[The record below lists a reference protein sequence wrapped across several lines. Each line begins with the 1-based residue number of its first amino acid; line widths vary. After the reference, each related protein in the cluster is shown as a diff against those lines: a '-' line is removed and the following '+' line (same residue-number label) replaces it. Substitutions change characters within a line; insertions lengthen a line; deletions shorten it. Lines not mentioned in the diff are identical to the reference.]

1 MQAPS
6 PPGRELCTVM
16 HMVHTTLLPNGIKV
30 VTEQIAH
37 VHSVCIGIW
46 VKTGSRFETKEQ
58 QGICHFIEHMLF
70 KGTPRHKAVEI
81 ARRIDSVG
89 GIINAFTGKE
99 YTCFYVK
106 ILKQH
111 LSLAVELLT
120 DIFLNSLFPPDDIE
134 KERSVIMQEIHMIK
148 DTPDDYIQD
157 LFNESYFFDHPL
169 GYPIQGEAATIQD
182 MDRNSL
188 VSFFTS
194 EYLQPQRIIIA
205 AAGDL
210 THEQLLQELSG
221 SFAGLALAHDQ
232 PAGDSFAPQQR
243 VLFHYRKL
251 EQVHVCMGTVGL
263 SQLDPQRYALYV
275 LNALF
280 GGSMSS
286 RLFQEIREQQG
297 LAYSVYSFASAYVD
311 TGVFGI
317 YMGVKKELA
326 QQAIAIVLREIEKL
340 KDEKISAEELSSSK
354 EQLKGNLLLSTE
366 STDNRMSRL
375 AKSEIYYNSYIPI
388 EDVVAEIDAVTSD
401 AVQEL
406 ARMMFNQKFV
416 NYTFLGPLREKD
428 LPKKFLFLS

>member
-1 MQAPS
+1 
-6 PPGRELCTVM
+6 
-16 HMVHTTLLPNGIKV
+16 
-30 VTEQIAH
+30 
-37 VHSVCIGIW
+37 
-46 VKTGSRFETKEQ
+46 
-58 QGICHFIEHMLF
+58 
-70 KGTPRHKAVEI
+70 
-81 ARRIDSVG
+81 
-89 GIINAFTGKE
+89 
-99 YTCFYVK
+99 
-106 ILKQH
+106 
-111 LSLAVELLT
+111 
-120 DIFLNSLFPPDDIE
+120 
-134 KERSVIMQEIHMIK
+134 
-148 DTPDDYIQD
+148 
-157 LFNESYFFDHPL
+157 
-169 GYPIQGEAATIQD
+169 
-182 MDRNSL
+182 
-188 VSFFTS
+188 
-194 EYLQPQRIIIA
+194 
-205 AAGDL
+205 
-210 THEQLLQELSG
+210 
-221 SFAGLALAHDQ
+221 
-232 PAGDSFAPQQR
+232 
-243 VLFHYRKL
+243 
-251 EQVHVCMGTVGL
+251 MGTVGL

-354 EQLKGNLLLSTE
+354 EQLKGNLLLSIE

-428 LPKKFLFLS
+428 LPKKFLFIP

>member
-1 MQAPS
+1 
-6 PPGRELCTVM
+6 
-16 HMVHTTLLPNGIKV
+16 MVHTTLLPNGIKV
-30 VTEQIAH
+30 VTEQIEH
-37 VHSVCIGIW
+37 VHSVSIGIW
-46 VKTGSRFETKEQ
+46 VKTGSRFETREQ
-58 QGICHFIEHMLF
+58 QGISHFIEHMLF
-70 KGTPRHKAVEI
+70 KGTPRHTAVDI

-89 GIINAFTGKE
+89 GFINAFTGKE

-111 LSLAVELLT
+111 LPLAIDLLT
-120 DIFLNSLFPPDDIE
+120 DIFFNSLFSPDDVE

-157 LFNESYFFDHPL
+157 LFNESYFSDHPL
-169 GYPIQGEAATIQD
+169 GYPIQGDAATIASL
-182 MDRNSL
+182 DRERL
-188 VSFFTS
+188 VSFFNS

-210 THEQLLQELSG
+210 THEQVLKELQGTFNGIVPAQE
-221 SFAGLALAHDQ
+221 Q

-243 VLFHYRKL
+243 AVFHYRKL
-251 EQVHVCMGTVGL
+251 EQVHVCMGTTGL
-263 SQLDPQRYALYV
+263 SQLDPLRYALYV
-275 LNALF
+275 LNTLF

-297 LAYSVYSFASAYVD
+297 LAYSVYSFVSSYAD
-311 TGVFGI
+311 TEVFGI

-326 QQAIAIVLREIEKL
+326 QQAIAIVLRETEKL
-340 KDEKISAEELSSSK
+340 KREKISAAELSSAK

-375 AKSEIYYNSYIPI
+375 AKSEIYYNSYIPL
-388 EDVVAEIDAVTSD
+388 EDVIAEIDAVTSD

-406 ARMMFNQKFV
+406 ARALFNHKFV
-416 NYTFLGPLREKD
+416 NYTFLGPLRAKD
-428 LPKKFLFLS
+428 LPKKFLL

>member
-1 MQAPS
+1 
-6 PPGRELCTVM
+6 
-16 HMVHTTLLPNGIKV
+16 MVQTTLLPNGIKV
-30 VTEQIAH
+30 VTEQIEH
-37 VHSVCIGIW
+37 VHSVSIGIW
-46 VKTGSRFETKEQ
+46 VKTGSRFETREQ
-58 QGICHFIEHMLF
+58 QGISHFIEHMLF
-70 KGTPRHKAVEI
+70 KGTPRHTAVDI

-89 GIINAFTGKE
+89 GFINAFTGKE

-111 LSLAVELLT
+111 LPLAIDLLT
-120 DIFLNSLFPPDDIE
+120 DIFFNSLFAPDDIE

-157 LFNESYFFDHPL
+157 LFNEAYFSGHPL
-169 GYPIQGEAATIQD
+169 GYPIQGEAATIESL
-182 MDRNSL
+182 DRERL
-188 VSFFTS
+188 VSFFTC

-210 THEQLLQELSG
+210 THEQVLGGLQG
-221 SFAGLALAHDQ
+221 TFNGLAPAQEQ
-232 PAGDSFAPQQR
+232 PAGNSFAPQQR
-243 VLFHYRKL
+243 VIFNYRRL
-251 EQVHVCMGTVGL
+251 EQVHVCMGTIGL
-263 SQLDPQRYALYV
+263 SHLDPQRYALYV
-275 LNALF
+275 LNTLF

-297 LAYSVYSFASAYVD
+297 LAYSVYSFISSYVD
-311 TGVFGI
+311 TGVFGV

-326 QQAIAIVLREIEKL
+326 QQAIAIVLHEIEKL
-340 KDEKISAEELSSSK
+340 TQEKIGAEELDSAK

-375 AKSEIYYNSYIPI
+375 AKSEIYYNSYIPL

-406 ARMMFNQKFV
+406 ARSMFTQKFV
-416 NYTFLGPLREKD
+416 NYTFLGPLRAKD
-428 LPKKFLFLS
+428 LPERFLFIPE

>member
-6 PPGRELCTVM
+6 PPGRELCTVKN
-16 HMVHTTLLPNGIKV
+16 MVHTTLLPNGIKV
-30 VTEQIAH
+30 VTEQIEH
-37 VHSVCIGIW
+37 VHSVSIGIW
-46 VKTGSRFETKEQ
+46 VKTGSRFETREQ
-58 QGICHFIEHMLF
+58 QGISHFIEHMLF
-70 KGTPRHKAVEI
+70 KGTPRHTAVDI

-89 GIINAFTGKE
+89 GFINAFTGKE

-111 LSLAVELLT
+111 LPLAIDLLT
-120 DIFLNSLFPPDDIE
+120 DIFFNSLFSPDDVE

-157 LFNESYFFDHPL
+157 LFNESYFSDHPL
-169 GYPIQGEAATIQD
+169 GYPIQGDAATIASL
-182 MDRNSL
+182 DRERL
-188 VSFFTS
+188 VSFFNS

-210 THEQLLQELSG
+210 THEQVLKELQGTFNGIVPAQE
-221 SFAGLALAHDQ
+221 Q

-243 VLFHYRKL
+243 AVFHYRKL
-251 EQVHVCMGTVGL
+251 EQVHVCMGTTGL
-263 SQLDPQRYALYV
+263 SQLDPLRYALYV
-275 LNALF
+275 LNTLF

-297 LAYSVYSFASAYVD
+297 LAYSVYSFVSSYAD

-326 QQAIAIVLREIEKL
+326 QQAIAIVLRETEKL
-340 KDEKISAEELSSSK
+340 KREKISAAELSSAK

-375 AKSEIYYNSYIPI
+375 AKSEIYYNSYIPL
-388 EDVVAEIDAVTSD
+388 EDVIAEIDAVTSD

-406 ARMMFNQKFV
+406 ARALFNHKFV
-416 NYTFLGPLREKD
+416 NYTFLGPLRAKD
-428 LPKKFLFLS
+428 LPKKFLL

>member
-1 MQAPS
+1 
-6 PPGRELCTVM
+6 
-16 HMVHTTLLPNGIKV
+16 MVHTTLLPNGIKV
-30 VTEQIAH
+30 VTEQIEH
-37 VHSVCIGIW
+37 VHSVSIGIW
-46 VKTGSRFETKEQ
+46 VKTGSRFETREQ
-58 QGICHFIEHMLF
+58 QGISHFIEHMLF
-70 KGTPRHKAVEI
+70 KGTPRHTAVDI

-89 GIINAFTGKE
+89 GFINAFTGKE

-111 LSLAVELLT
+111 LPLAIDLLT
-120 DIFLNSLFPPDDIE
+120 DIFFNSLFSPDDVE

-157 LFNESYFFDHPL
+157 LFNESYFSDHPL
-169 GYPIQGEAATIQD
+169 GYPIQGDAATIASL
-182 MDRNSL
+182 DRERL
-188 VSFFTS
+188 VSFFNS

-210 THEQLLQELSG
+210 THEQVLKELQGTFNGIVPAQE
-221 SFAGLALAHDQ
+221 Q

-243 VLFHYRKL
+243 AVFHYRKL
-251 EQVHVCMGTVGL
+251 EQVHVCMGTTGL
-263 SQLDPQRYALYV
+263 SQLDPLRYALYV
-275 LNALF
+275 LNTLF

-297 LAYSVYSFASAYVD
+297 LAYSVYSFVSSYAD

-326 QQAIAIVLREIEKL
+326 QQAIAIVLRETEKL
-340 KDEKISAEELSSSK
+340 KREKISAAELSSAK

-375 AKSEIYYNSYIPI
+375 AKSEIYYNSYIPL
-388 EDVVAEIDAVTSD
+388 EDVIAEIDAVTSD

-406 ARMMFNQKFV
+406 ARALFNHKFV
-416 NYTFLGPLREKD
+416 NYTFLGPLRAKD
-428 LPKKFLFLS
+428 LPKKFLL